1 MSVTVDPS
9 QRPSKVR
16 FLVLAAAC
24 SLAVVTYIH
33 RVGFAT
39 AVSEIREPIGLSDGQ
54 IGALMAAFMVA
65 YGLFEIPWGMLGDRV
80 GVRSVLS
87 IVILC
92 GSALTGALALVFW
105 LPPRTAWSFGALFAL
120 RFLFGAFQAGTFPAI
135 SRMIADWI
143 PMDERGRVQGVL
155 WTFSRLGGVIA
166 PVLLVWLFEVTGDPR
181 RAFVLIA
188 MLGVA
193 WCAAF
198 WPWFRNRPEDA
209 AAVNEAERLLILRGR
224 SARGGGGHESP
235 PWSRALRSR
244 SVWSLCLMYGCLGY
258 SGNFFITLLPTY
270 LTTHRGLGSE
280 TTATLT
286 SLPFAFGIAACLF
299 GGVVSDLCI
308 RRFGPRWGRPLIGS
322 VGMAAAAA
330 AILAIPWAADV
341 RLLGLLLCLTFA
353 GNDLAMAPAWAAAA
367 DIGERHAGALSG
379 MMNMAASLTAAL
391 GAVVTGRM
399 FGESGLTVP
408 FVIFSAA
415 YLAGAVCWLGVDGSR
430 TLSAPDAS

>member
-1 MSVTVDPS
+1 
-9 QRPSKVR
+9 
-16 FLVLAAAC
+16 
-24 SLAVVTYIH
+24 
-33 RVGFAT
+33 
-39 AVSEIREPIGLSDGQ
+39 VSEIRAPIGLTDGQ

-65 YGLFEIPWGMLGDRV
+65 YGLFEIPWGVLGDRF

-87 IVILC
+87 IVILG

-105 LPPRTAWSFGALFAL
+105 LPPKTVWSFSALFAL

-135 SRMIADWI
+135 SRMVADWI
-143 PMDERGRVQGVL
+143 PMDERGRVQGVI
-155 WTFSRLGGVIA
+155 WTSSRLGGVIA
-166 PVLLVWLFEVTGDPR
+166 PVLLVWLLQATGDPR

-188 MLGVA
+188 LLGAA

-198 WPWFRNRPEDA
+198 WPWFRDRPEDM

-224 SARGGGGHESP
+224 SARRATAHDSL
-235 PWSRALRSR
+235 PWSRAWRSR

-270 LTTHRGLGSE
+270 LETHRGISSE
-280 TTATLT
+280 TSAALTA
-286 SLPFAFGIAACLF
+286 LPFAFGIAACLI
-299 GGVVSDLCI
+299 GGVVSDRCI
-308 RRFGPRWGRPLIGS
+308 RRFGPRWGRPLIGA
-322 VGMAAAAA
+322 VGMAVAAA

-379 MMNMAASLTAAL
+379 MMNMMASLTAAL

-399 FGESGLTVP
+399 FGASGLTLP
-408 FVIFSAA
+408 FILFSAA
-415 YLAGAVCWLGVDGSR
+415 YVVGAVSWLGVDGSR
-430 TLSAPDAS
+430 TLSTPDHA